1 VHHGYDAFSWR
12 GRHLTTSTPGVYVQR
27 HNIERYVEYSNNA
40 MTTRGPAMRA
50 AELSFDDLTAPQ
62 LTDVQRQI
70 LEHTESRR
78 VDLDI
83 EPMVAEAVTEA
94 GVDDFAADDG
104 FWDRAAAYVGAIEG
118 DHGLTQLSRGTLRQ
132 RVVRLL
138 RNRLSLTE
146 LLKRHPEIESIPIEK
161 PFIVVGMPRS
171 GTTHLVNLL
180 AADPRRRALP
190 YWESQ
195 EPLPIPGQGPD
206 VNGVDPRYT
215 RAKNEHDAM
224 MASAP
229 ATAAMHDRFPEAIE
243 EEVEILDLDFAGYV
257 LEWHA
262 RVPGW
267 RDFYLG
273 LDQTGHYGYMKKV
286 LQALTFLRG
295 PRTWVL
301 KSPQHCEQLGPLMS
315 TFPDATVAFTH
326 RDPVA
331 VIQSAVTMMAY
342 SDRLRRRSIEP
353 QWLLDYWADRVE
365 RLLRGCV
372 RDRAMVPADRS
383 VDIAFHHLN
392 GRELELV
399 EDLYARAGVELTS
412 RVRRAFQ
419 NYLDSNPRGK
429 HGSVRYE
436 LQRHFGVSPDELRS
450 QFAFYFERFDVR
462 PEGHQ

>member
-1 VHHGYDAFSWR
+1 MGS
-12 GRHLTTSTPGVYVQR
+12 ST
-27 HNIERYVEYSNNA
+27 
-40 MTTRGPAMRA
+40 
-50 AELSFDDLTAPQ
+50 AELRFDDLTAPQ

-70 LEHTESRR
+70 LDHTERRR
-78 VDLDI
+78 VDFDLDR
-83 EPMVAEAVTEA
+83 MVTEAVAEA
-94 GVDDFAADDG
+94 GVDDFADTDG
-104 FWDRAAAYVGAIEG
+104 FWERVGAYVGAIEADG
-118 DHGLTQLSRGTLRQ
+118 NLTQLLRGTLRQ

-146 LLKRHPEIESIPIEK
+146 LLKRYPEIESIPIEK

-195 EPLPIPGQGPD
+195 EPLPIPSQGPD
-206 VNGVDPRYT
+206 VFGVDPRYT

-224 MASAP
+224 MVSAP

-273 LDQTGHYGYMKKV
+273 LDQQRHYAYMKTV

-301 KSPQHCEQLGPLMS
+301 KSPQHCEQLGALMA

-331 VIQSAVTMMAY
+331 VVQSAITMMAY
-342 SDRLRRRSIEP
+342 SDRLRRTSIDP
-353 QWLLDYWADRVE
+353 NWLLDYWTDRVQ
-365 RLLRGCV
+365 RLLGACV
-372 RDRAMVPADRS
+372 RDRDIVPADRS

-392 GRELELV
+392 GNEMDLLD
-399 EDLYARAGVELTS
+399 DLYGRAGVELTPK
-412 RVRRAFQ
+412 VRKAFQ
-419 NYLDSNPRGK
+419 AYLDSNPRGK
-429 HGSVRYE
+429 HGTVRYD
-436 LQRHFGVSPDELRS
+436 LRGDFGVSPDELRS
-450 QFAFYFERFDVR
+450 RFAFYFDRFQVR
-462 PEGHQ
+462 PEGR